1 MKTSTKDARILKPL
15 ISLKEAGTPSL
26 RILLLSHYFYPEIG
40 GIEVNSEIY
49 ARAFAA
55 AGHDVH
61 LLTWSV
67 IDTEVPFPFTVV
79 RNPSNSALF
88 KEHAWADIVF
98 ENNPCLRMA
107 WPGLFFGRPSVV
119 SMNTELYRTSSS
131 GWFSMRWVK
140 RAWLWR
146 TGAVIS
152 VSDALRKQFWPAAS
166 VIGNPYRAQDFKV
179 LDHISRTDNFVF
191 LGRLVSQK
199 GADLAVEAFH
209 CVLAKLAER
218 DPGAPRPT
226 LTIIGD
232 GPERANLEQQVAAL
246 HLGNYV
252 RFTGF
257 MQGRTLVEELNRHR
271 YLLVPSLY
279 GEAFGNVVLEGMAC
293 GCLPIVSDSD
303 GLPEA
308 AGRAGLVFR
317 RNDANA
323 LAAAI
328 YYIIHEP
335 VLEMQL
341 REAAP
346 AHLSAH
352 QPEAVSQ
359 RYLQVLEATLPATA
373 R

>member
-1 MKTSTKDARILKPL
+1 M
-15 ISLKEAGTPSL
+15 
-26 RILLLSHYFYPEIG
+26 LSHYFYPEIG

-55 AGHDVH
+55 AGHNVH
-61 LLTWSV
+61 VLTWSV
-67 IDTEVPFPFTVV
+67 IDEEIPFPFTVV
-79 RNPSNSALF
+79 RNPSSSTLF

-107 WPGLFFGRPSVV
+107 WPGVFFGRPSVV
-119 SMNTELYRTSSS
+119 SMNTELYRASDT
-131 GWFSMRWVK
+131 GWFSMSWIK

-152 VSDALRKQFWPAAS
+152 VSDALRKQFWPDAL
-166 VIGNPYRAQDFKV
+166 VIGNPYRAQDFRV
-179 LDHISRTDNFVF
+179 LPHMARTDNFVF

-199 GADLAVEAFH
+199 GAGLAVEAFH
-209 CVLAKLAER
+209 RVLAQLAEN

-232 GPERANLEQQVAAL
+232 GPERGSLERQVVAL
-246 HLGNYV
+246 SLEEYV

-257 MQGRTLVEELNRHR
+257 MQGQALVEELNRYR

-308 AGRAGLVFR
+308 AGKGGLVFC

-323 LAAAI
+323 MAAAI
-328 YYIIHEP
+328 YHILHEP

-341 REAAP
+341 RRAAP
-346 AHLSAH
+346 AHLAAH
-352 QPEAVSQ
+352 QPEVVSR
-359 RYLQVLEATLPATA
+359 RYLQVLEAACNAMA